1 MTFGIDLL
9 KIFSPEGAKFI
20 RRYATRTAL
29 MSSDFNRSPVRARFD
44 LNRRVILP
52 LRREGAEKDIW
63 LYRAINNPIRSDHG
77 LP

>member
-1 MTFGIDLL
+1 
-9 KIFSPEGAKFI
+9 
-20 RRYATRTAL
+20 

-63 LYRAINNPIRSDHG
+63 LYRAINNPIRSDKWPALG
-77 LP
+77 FVSPEGAGFV